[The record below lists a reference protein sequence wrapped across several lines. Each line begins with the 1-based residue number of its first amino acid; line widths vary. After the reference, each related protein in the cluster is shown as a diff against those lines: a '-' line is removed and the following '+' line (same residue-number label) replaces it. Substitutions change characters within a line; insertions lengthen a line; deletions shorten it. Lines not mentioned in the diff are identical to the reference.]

1 MASIT
6 NTLLVWRD
14 LERKVQEGH
23 QARLQQKT
31 FEETL
36 LTAISQ
42 VPDGVGIEFTD
53 VDGVR
58 YLVTRGPDRN
68 SLRLIEA
75 WSADDVGVDG
85 LRLDAPRASGGS
97 DYVLGVT
104 RPLVATADRK

>member
-1 MASIT
+1 MTSIT

-23 QARLQQKT
+23 QARLQQKS

-42 VPDGVGIEFTD
+42 VPDGVGIAFRDADDTE
-53 VDGVR
+53 

-68 SLRLIEA
+68 SLRLIEI
-75 WSADDVGVDG
+75 WSAEDVGVDG
-85 LRLDAPRASGGS
+85 IRLDAPRAAGS
-97 DYVLGVT
+97 SNYVAHVPGLSA
-104 RPLVATADRK
+104 ATADRK